1 MPETRPIVFVIDD
14 DADVRKALAR
24 LFLAAGRRV
33 ETFAS
38 ARHFLERPAGDEP
51 GCLVSDLRL
60 PDMSGLELFAQLRAS
75 GRRLPIV
82 FITGFGD
89 VPTSV
94 QAMKAGAVDFLSKP
108 IDDGDLL
115 DAVDRAISRDLGE
128 RQAATEAEELTGR
141 FARLTPRE
149 REVFTLVVDGL
160 LNKQIAGRLGTSEHT
175 VKVHRGRV
183 MQKMGAGSLAQLVHF
198 AERLSRPNH
207 TDPGPPPLP
216 SLGGPA
222 SAAR

>member
-1 MPETRPIVFVIDD
+1 MPETGSVVFVIDD
-14 DADVRKALAR
+14 DAEVCKALAR
-24 LFLAAGRRV
+24 LFQAAGHQV

-38 ARHFLERPAGDEP
+38 ACDFLERPADHGP

-60 PDMSGLELFAQLRAS
+60 PDLGGLELFAILRSS
-75 GRRLPIV
+75 GRHLPIV

-108 IDDGDLL
+108 VDDRELL
-115 DAVDRAISRDLGE
+115 DAVERAIARDLAQ
-128 RQAATEAEELTGR
+128 RQVAAESEELASML
-141 FARLTPRE
+141 ARLTPRE
-149 REVFTLVVDGL
+149 REVFALVVDGL

-183 MQKMGAGSLAQLVHF
+183 MQKLGVRSVAQLVHF
-198 AERLSRPNH
+198 AERLRSPIPPVAPS
-207 TDPGPPPLP
+207 PGPT
-216 SLGGPA
+216 PA
-222 SAAR
+222 ATRAAR